1 MTRTPL
7 PRKRCGLTHKD
18 LLAALALVVLGGGLL
33 AGAVDR
39 IRGAAARAQSQNNL
53 MQITIATINMADSHQ
68 GKMPRG
74 LGNWY
79 PQERLAAQNGYGS
92 CLFQILPYMDQETL
106 YKSSLTN
113 VGGTQ
118 IYACWTLA
126 GRPIKTFTGP
136 ADPTADAGAD
146 GSGYLANGLV
156 FPWSRGMSYPASISD
171 GTTRTIF
178 FAEGY
183 AQAVDRLAWNG
194 QGHDRKV
201 ARRWWDAPV
210 WTPYRSAVMFQAGP
224 PAEAADASLPQGH
237 SESGILVSL
246 GDASVRLVS
255 PNCSATTFYAACT
268 PNGDDILGNDW

>member
-1 MTRTPL
+1 MSRTPL
-7 PRKRCGLTHKD
+7 SRKRCGLTHKD

-53 MQITIATINMADSHQ
+53 KQITLATIDNADAHQ
-68 GKMPRG
+68 SKMPRG
-74 LGNWY
+74 LGHWY
-79 PQERLAAQNGYGS
+79 PQDRLAAFNGYGP

-118 IYACWTLA
+118 VYAGWALA

-136 ADPTADAGAD
+136 GDPTAGAD

-156 FPWSRGMSYPASISD
+156 FPWSRGMVYPASITD
-171 GTTRTIF
+171 GTTQTIF
-178 FAEGY
+178 YAEGY
-183 AQAVDRLAWNG
+183 AQVVDRLAWGG
-194 QGHDRKV
+194 QSHDRKV
-201 ARRWWDAPV
+201 MRRWWDAPV
-210 WTPYRSAVMFQAGP
+210 WTPYRSAVMFQVAP

-237 SESGILVSL
+237 SESGINVSL

-255 PNCSATTFYAACT
+255 PDCSATTFYAACT
-268 PNGDDILGNDW
+268 PNQIDVLGNDW